1 MPISWQPS
9 RRRYVAEAAHP
20 LRAAAMVNKATPS
33 SFRRG
38 RLACCMLELC
48 RTPTRCCNLNHAEW
62 LQNER
67 AFRPSPTFRRMVCL
81 TIALTL
87 VPCCGS
93 LVAALCAHRRISDNV
108 TRQRP
113 PAHGSHFSIRAP
125 LATTH
130 TVTGSSLRAA
140 YDAALHVRMR

>member
-67 AFRPSPTFRRMVCL
+67 AFRPSPTFRRMACL
-81 TIALTL
+81 TIVLTL
-87 VPCCGS
+87 IPGCGS
-93 LVAALCAHRRISDNV
+93 LVAVLYAYRRISDNV
-108 TRQRP
+108 TRQHH
-113 PAHGSHFSIRAP
+113 PAHSSHFSIRAP
-125 LATTH
+125 LAATH
-130 TVTGSSLRAA
+130 IFLGSSLRAA
-140 YDAALHVRMR
+140 CDEVLHVRMR